1 MITSAVGH
9 YLDSLGLVVYGRTGN
24 NYFLEDLPDQP
35 VAAVAAFARPG
46 GAETDGG
53 HGYDEPA
60 LQLLVRGDKAN
71 PQTPGRAR
79 AGYGR
84 ARAIRDALHGLAGV
98 TMATGT
104 PDEVYVVQCL
114 ATQSEPTNI
123 GDDPDDR
130 PRWSVPFRLE
140 VFRPTALRG
149 E

>member
-1 MITSAVGH
+1 V
-9 YLDSLGLVVYGRTGN
+9 GLVVYGRAGTDA
-24 NYFLEDLPDQP
+24 FLEDMPDKP

-60 LQLLVRGDKAN
+60 VQLLIRGDKTN

-79 AGYGR
+79 SGYDR
-84 ARAIRDALHGLAGV
+84 ALAIRDALHGLSGV
-98 TMATGT
+98 TLAEGT
-104 PDEVYVVQCL
+104 DDEVYVVQCL